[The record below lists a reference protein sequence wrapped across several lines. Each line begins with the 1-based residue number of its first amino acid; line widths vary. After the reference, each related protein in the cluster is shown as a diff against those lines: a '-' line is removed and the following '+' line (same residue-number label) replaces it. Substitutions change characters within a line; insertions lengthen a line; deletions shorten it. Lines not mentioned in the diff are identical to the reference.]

1 MSEFQASNFRKE
13 NGGTP
18 NLVGKT
24 ELTSPYFFVP
34 PSGTTEE
41 RPENCAAG
49 TLRFNTDIG
58 SLEVYR
64 GDTIGW
70 EQILKREGQYLGG
83 AKATGSSSTSFR
95 GSNNG
100 TGTRG
105 LFGLGGHPSTV
116 DSIDFITV
124 SSLGNAQDFGNL
136 TASTRN
142 FGCASSSTRGLF
154 CHGANGNGPAEVNII
169 SFVTIASTGNSTDF
183 GDSTQTSRQQAGVS
197 NGTRAVFGGG
207 YIEQSSPYLR
217 DVMDYVTI
225 AQTGNAVDF
234 GNLSNASRV
243 TASVNSSTRGVFGLA
258 HPGAGNILDFITIS
272 TTGNITDFGDRI
284 VASDYPTATSNSTRG
299 LFAGGDGGG
308 DSANNA
314 IQFITIATT
323 GNAVDFG
330 DLASRRT
337 RFVGAAASP
346 TRGLFAGGN
355 SPSTDNVIQFVEIA
369 TTGNAQDF
377 GDLTSASSFGSTGGT
392 LSNGHG
398 GL

>member
-1 MSEFQASNFRKE
+1 MSEFQASNFKKE

-18 NLVGKT
+18 DLLGKT

-34 PSGTTEE
+34 PSGDTAS
-41 RPENCAAG
+41 RPQSCAAG

-58 SLEVYR
+58 SLEVFR

-70 EQILKREGQYLGG
+70 QQIQRRESQYLGG
-83 AKATGSSSTSFR
+83 GTGSNT
-95 GSNNG
+95 G

-105 LFGLGGHPSTV
+105 LFGLGGHPTTV

-124 SSLGNAQDFGNL
+124 STLGNAQDFGNL

-169 SFVTIASTGNSTDF
+169 SFVTMASTGDSTDF

-207 YIEQSSPYLR
+207 YVEQSAPYLR

-225 AQTGNAVDF
+225 AHTGNAADF

-258 HPGAGNILDFITIS
+258 HPGAGNILEFITIA
-272 TTGNITDFGDRI
+272 TTGDVTDFGDNTVR
-284 VASDYPTATSNSTRG
+284 SDYPTATSNSTRG
-299 LFAGGDGGG
+299 LFAGGDGPS
-308 DSANNA
+308 DSANNV
-314 IQFITIATT
+314 IDFITIATT

-337 RFVGAAASP
+337 RFVGATASP

-355 SPSTDNVIQFVEIA
+355 SPSTDNVIQFVEIT